1 MAQSDQVVQNATFP
15 SVRADINDNLAAL
28 YSQSSGNSA
37 PTVTVAFQPWV
48 DTSSS
53 PPVWKVRN
61 GSNSAWI
68 TVGVLDPAGF
78 NAGGITAIANG
89 GTGATTATAALAAL
103 LPSQSGNA
111 GKALITS
118 GSAATWTS
126 LITLGTAVASTSGT
140 SIDFTG
146 IPSWAKRISV
156 LMRGV
161 STNGASS
168 VMIQLGTSSGIEAT
182 GYSGT
187 VDFVEDNAAGTTF
200 STGFLVDRALAAT
213 DLRTG
218 KMIIEAFDSNI
229 WNEQS
234 TFSNNLTAL
243 LLGAGDKALS
253 GTLDR
258 IRITTVNGTD
268 TFDAGSI
275 NILYE
280 G

>member
-1 MAQSDQVVQNATFP
+1 MTLRLNGSTSGYTEIDAPAVAGNNSIALPAGNGSAYQV
-15 SVRADINDNLAAL
+15 
-28 YSQSSGNSA
+28 
-37 PTVTVAFQPWV
+37 
-48 DTSSS
+48 
-53 PPVWKVRN
+53 VRN
-61 GSNSAWI
+61 G
-68 TVGVLDPAGF
+68 
-78 NAGGITAIANG
+78 
-89 GTGATTATAALAAL
+89 ATA
-103 LPSQSGNA
+103 
-111 GKALITS
+111 
-118 GSAATWTS
+118 GSLEFADKIVS
-126 LITLGTAVASTSGT
+126 GTAQASTSGT

-146 IPSWAKRISV
+146 IPSWVKRISV
-156 LMRGV
+156 LLRGV

-182 GYSGT
+182 GYSGS

-213 DLRTG
+213 DVRTG
-218 KMIIEAFDSNI
+218 KMIIEAFGSNI

-234 TFSNNLTAL
+234 IVSNALTSL

-258 IRITTVNGTD
+258 VRITTVNGTD

-280 G
+280 